1 MSRSSARFTWPILGV
16 PGLVW
21 MFLFLVIPA
30 YVVLCVAFG
39 GVDPLFRTPLP
50 AWNPMEWQ
58 LTQVFIVFDRLVGP
72 DNFYL
77 PAVMRTVMYVV
88 IAVVACLLIS
98 FPVAYFTARFA
109 GRWKGL
115 ILGLLVAPFLISY
128 MMRMLAWINLLQADG
143 AVNKVLSLGGLLPVD
158 VNWLSGKPTTVIFG
172 LIYGY
177 VPYMILPLF
186 AALDRINPSLLEA
199 ARDLG
204 ASGAEVF
211 RRVIIPMSI
220 PGVAAG
226 MLLVT
231 LPMMGDYFTSDLL
244 SGSPETTMVGNLI
257 NTAIGTPGQFG
268 QAAALLLLVLVV
280 LFVPMLWY
288 ARSTSRSE
296 VRS

>member
-1 MSRSSARFTWPILGV
+1 MSRTTSRLTWPLLGL
-16 PGLVW
+16 PGVAW
-21 MFLFLVIPA
+21 MILFLIIPA

-39 GVDPLFRTPLP
+39 GVDPLFRTPIP
-50 AWNPMEWQ
+50 TWNPVEWQ
-58 LTQVFIVFDRLVGP
+58 LTQVFVVFDRLVGP

-77 PAVMRTVMYVV
+77 PAVIRTVIYVV
-88 IAVVACLLIS
+88 IAVIACLLIS
-98 FPVAYFTARFA
+98 FPVAYFTARCA

-128 MMRMLAWINLLQADG
+128 MMRMLAWINLLQTDG
-143 AVNKVLSLGGLLPVD
+143 LVNKVLSLGGLVPTD
-158 VNWLSGKPTTVIFG
+158 INWLSGKPITVILG
-172 LIYGY
+172 LVYGY

-268 QAAALLLLVLVV
+268 QAAALLILVLLV
-280 LFVPMLWY
+280 LFVPMVWY